1 MKSLRYTEEV
11 IRMQQLTIAKIKE
24 LQVTSK
30 MLSEECNK
38 VEVNIYTLKSKE
50 LANKEEIPSL
60 ESTVLELRKEI
71 AIETEGQQDLLVK
84 KSKAEADKEK
94 FQKELV
100 KMNEVFLKAI
110 AYYKKKLS
118 VRLRFD
124 ENEVVLVHFLNISAP
139 GCQMCSLK
147 LSHDDGKWGL
157 LEMEPLLPCEKDLA
171 EKLETTQD
179 MQGFISRVRKLFI
192 QMSDRKMKHATDK
205 KIPKKS

>member
-179 MQGFISRVRKLFI
+179 PQGFISRVRKLFI